1 MRAEL
6 IKLKSEA
13 FNQTFRNK
21 PESEYYQNIPIPN
34 LLKKHC
40 IDPNL
45 NMMAESPIGKIA
57 GLRVQAKGRRGSRSM
72 TFTAGHGRLGAGD
85 HERSNVDFGM
95 SDFVGKMG
103 STGIKVTIGYS

>member
-1 MRAEL
+1 LRADL
-6 IKLKSEA
+6 IKRKSEA

-21 PESEYYQNIPIPN
+21 PESEIYQNIPIPN
-34 LLKKHC
+34 LLKRHC
-40 IDPNL
+40 TDPNL
-45 NMMAESPIGKIA
+45 NFITESPIGKIA
-57 GLRVQAKGRRGSRSM
+57 GLRIQAKGRRGSRSM

-85 HERSNVDFGM
+85 HAGSNVDFGM